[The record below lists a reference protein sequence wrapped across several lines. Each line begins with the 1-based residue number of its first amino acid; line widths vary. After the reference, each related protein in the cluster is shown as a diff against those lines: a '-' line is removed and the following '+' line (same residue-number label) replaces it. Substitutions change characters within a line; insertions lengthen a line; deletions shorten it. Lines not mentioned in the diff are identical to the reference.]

1 MSSNVCFTTSI
12 RWRERTTSNVKIAI
26 HQPQYFPWP
35 PYVHKVMSADIF
47 VYLDTVQF
55 SKNGL
60 QNRNQVKTS
69 HGAIWL
75 TVPVKHEF
83 GKPIRE
89 IEIADQK
96 ATTKHWKTL
105 QANYSQT
112 LGFQLWQQELRDL
125 LHSNPTTLA
134 ELSIA
139 STEWMLEKLNVQ
151 TKRMRASEIEGV
163 GGQASKLVASIC
175 KALGAKTYLT
185 GTGALDYLELSDFEA
200 ISCDVN
206 VQHWEEPFFYGQQW
220 WDEVGFIPGLSTLD
234 LLLNC
239 PQEASDM
246 IASAGSWSPLQ

>member
-1 MSSNVCFTTSI
+1 
-12 RWRERTTSNVKIAI
+12 VKIAI

-69 HGAIWL
+69 QGAIWL

-83 GKPIRE
+83 GKTIRE
-89 IEIADQK
+89 IEIADLK
-96 ATTKHWKTL
+96 ATIKHWKTL
-105 QANYSQT
+105 QASYSQA
-112 LGFQLWQQELRDL
+112 LGFKRWQEDLRDL
-125 LHSNPTTLA
+125 LHSGTKSLA
-134 ELSIA
+134 ELAIA

-151 TKRMRASEIEGV
+151 TKRMRASEIDGIE
-163 GGQASKLVASIC
+163 GQASKLVASIC

-185 GTGALDYLELSDFEA
+185 GTGALDYLETSDFAA
-200 ISCDVN
+200 INCDVH
-206 VQHWEEPFFYGQQW
+206 VQQFDMLTYRQQW
-220 WDEVGFIPGLSTLD
+220 KEVGFIPGLSTLD

-239 PQEASDM
+239 PDEAAET
-246 IASAGSWSPLQ
+246 IASTGSWEPLG